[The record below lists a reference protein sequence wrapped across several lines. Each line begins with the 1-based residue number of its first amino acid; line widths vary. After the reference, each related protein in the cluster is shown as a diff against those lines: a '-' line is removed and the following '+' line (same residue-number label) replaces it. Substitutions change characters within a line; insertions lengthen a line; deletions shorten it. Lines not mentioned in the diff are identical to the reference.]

1 MEFTECIAKVSDL
14 VLELFLFLWMVLLR
28 CAEAAELALAFYNFF
43 VTCTHVKCFDQK
55 PTWGLALVWV
65 SLVTH
70 ALRGILWIA
79 EHGARFLEFVARLIL
94 GISKYCDPQMGTEK
108 VCAQLPFRL
117 SSVQHVN
124 VDHPCMQTT
133 SFANNAQSWANE
145 VQHFTVVFG
154 IVGSVVSLVQI
165 PITPHPSEYEM
176 AAWGLAAVVLCRC
189 IIFAVKSWWPKGK
202 GGTADQGETRDKDE
216 YALHVRYRVSQEE
229 EEEVLE
235 ELLGEEYEKIRAGTS
250 AAQGPRNQETPL

>member
-108 VCAQLPFRL
+108 
-117 SSVQHVN
+117 
-124 VDHPCMQTT
+124 TT